1 VHSRFSMTREAMTQR
16 VLRALDDPHVT
27 ILGHPT
33 GRLLLSREAYAI
45 DIEAVLEKAA
55 DNGVAVEINADPH
68 RLDLDWRHCQLAK
81 SLGCS
86 FEIGPDAH
94 STRGLANMGFGVG
107 VARKGWLEAS
117 DVINALGRDAIR
129 QRLRLRRES

>member
-1 VHSRFSMTREAMTQR
+1 MTER

-55 DNGVAVEINADPH
+55 DRGVAVEINADPH

-81 SLGCS
+81 SLGCA

-94 STRGLANMGFGVG
+94 STRGLANMRFGVG

-117 DVINALGRDAIR
+117 DVINALSAGEIR
-129 QRLRLRRES
+129 RRLRVRRRS